1 MSTSLLRAHL
11 IWKKRYKTL
20 KHYQI
25 QRIYFKETNH
35 IKISK
40 YKYILCSSRMYKTE
54 KPIGLPQ
61 LEK

>member
-11 IWKKRYKTL
+11 IWKKDI